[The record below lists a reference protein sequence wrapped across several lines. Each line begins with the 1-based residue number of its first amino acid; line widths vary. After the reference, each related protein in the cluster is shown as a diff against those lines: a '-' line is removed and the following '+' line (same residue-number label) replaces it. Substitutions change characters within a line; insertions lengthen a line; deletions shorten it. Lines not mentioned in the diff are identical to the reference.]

1 MQDDDDHVYSE
12 VDKARDFIISVYL
25 ANDTVSVFEPP
36 DRNANVAGGKFL
48 ERQECLKPGSAE
60 KYEATDCYAGAVLTL
75 FSRKFLLT
83 EADGYTYGFMEQ
95 HPSSFPRSDFAQVI
109 ARLRAL
115 IAGREEEAKRA
126 FIDVDVDGSGRVNL
140 DELERALAAVDAPVV
155 AQEVVTVVRRLDERG
170 DGRIRIEA
178 FFEALGVTF

>member
-1 MQDDDDHVYSE
+1 MDVEEAQLPIPQNAVPPYNGFGGMADSLQNCVALIPKPVRPDFDKQMNYTKTILRFRAKMQDDDDHVYSE

-83 EADGYTYGFMEQ
+83 EADGYT
-95 HPSSFPRSDFAQVI
+95 
-109 ARLRAL
+109 
-115 IAGREEEAKRA
+115 
-126 FIDVDVDGSGRVNL
+126 
-140 DELERALAAVDAPVV
+140 
-155 AQEVVTVVRRLDERG
+155 
-170 DGRIRIEA
+170 
-178 FFEALGVTF
+178 